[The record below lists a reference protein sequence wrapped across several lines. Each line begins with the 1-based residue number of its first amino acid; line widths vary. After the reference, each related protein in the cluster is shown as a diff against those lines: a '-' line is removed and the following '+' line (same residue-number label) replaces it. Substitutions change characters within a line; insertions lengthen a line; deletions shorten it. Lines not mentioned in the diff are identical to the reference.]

1 MEPKPKVEKEEEEIK
16 KEEEVKPHFV
26 LEVQDSI
33 VTSLSDFKTG
43 ELNNG

>member
-1 MEPKPKVEKEEEEIK
+1 MEPEPKVEKEEEIK
-16 KEEEVKPHFV
+16 KEDEIKPHFV

-33 VTSLSDFKTG
+33 VKSISDFKTG